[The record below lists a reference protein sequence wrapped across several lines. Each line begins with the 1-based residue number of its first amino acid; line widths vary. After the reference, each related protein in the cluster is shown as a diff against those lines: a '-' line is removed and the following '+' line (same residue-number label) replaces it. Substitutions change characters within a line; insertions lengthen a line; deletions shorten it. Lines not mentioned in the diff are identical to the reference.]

1 MKIKYY
7 PVIGAAIV
15 AASLLWVACE
25 DYLDKLPE
33 EDMTIERTFSEYTHA
48 KRFLAGAYMHL
59 PKEINWMGDLNN
71 TSDRNPW
78 VGASDEM
85 EIAYDGAASHLINA
99 GSVNPQNSHNICPV
113 WNECF
118 MGVRKANIFIE
129 NVDKIPLILAGTE
142 SLSDVF
148 TEQERN
154 EWKGEA
160 YMLRAMMYFELIRT
174 YGPVPI
180 LENSL
185 ETDADFNSVRR
196 SPVQEC
202 IQLVADDCDRAAA
215 LLPMRYKEGT
225 NPDTG
230 IDESAKMG
238 RFTKGA
244 ALALKSRIL
253 LYAASKLYNGDPD
266 YADFEDNEGTPLF
279 PQSEDPGKWA
289 IAAAAAKACID
300 SCEAAGHRLY
310 RGDGSNFIDNYRN
323 IFLDD
328 YNDEWIFWRTL
339 DYWTHFDRCSTPL
352 SLLGFSILCPTQE
365 LVDAFQ
371 MADGSTPITGYE
383 ADGTTPIINTASGYL
398 ETGYI
403 AAASPD
409 GYWRA
414 GVRNMYVNRE
424 PRFYAVI
431 NFAGKQWRS
440 STCQFWNT
448 GTDGYS
454 RHNASDYCKTGYLN
468 VKYVNPG
475 VAFNPYSGEK
485 KKCWVYFR
493 LAEIYLNYAEA
504 INEAE
509 GPAKAYEYV
518 NHIRGRAG
526 LPDLTAGLNRD
537 QMREAIRH
545 ERRIELAFE
554 THRYF
559 DVRRWKIAEQTDNKP
574 VHGLNITKGNRLND
588 DEFYR
593 RVVADPRSFEKKNY
607 FFPVPYNEISLS
619 NFNIVQN
626 PGYASE

>member
-1 MKIKYY
+1 MKIRILSRIYA
-7 PVIGAAIV
+7 PVFAAV
-15 AASLLWVACE
+15 LLFAACE

-33 EDMTIERTFSEYTHA
+33 EDMTVEQAFSNYSHA
-48 KRFLAGAYMHL
+48 KRLLAGAYMHL
-59 PKEINWMGDLNN
+59 PKEINWMVALQNA
-71 TSDRNPW
+71 SERNPW
-78 VGASDEM
+78 VAASDEM
-85 EIAYDGAASHLINA
+85 EIAYEGAASHLINS
-99 GSVNPQNSHNICPV
+99 GSVSPENSHNICPV

-129 NVDKIPLILAGTE
+129 NVDKIPLVLAGTE

-160 YMLRAMMYFELIRT
+160 YMLRAMMYLELIKV

-180 LENSL
+180 LPNSL
-185 ETDADFNSVRR
+185 PTDADYNDIRR
-196 SPVQEC
+196 APIQEC
-202 IQLVADDCDRAAA
+202 IQFVVDDCDRAAA
-215 LLPMRYKEGT
+215 LLPMRYKKGT
-225 NPDTG
+225 E
-230 IDESAKMG
+230 ESLKLG

-266 YADFEDNEGTPLF
+266 YAGFEDNEGVRLF
-279 PQSEDPGKWA
+279 PQTEDPGKWA
-289 IAAAAAKACID
+289 IAAAAAKECID
-300 SCEAAGHRLY
+300 SCETAGHRLY
-310 RGDGSNFIDNYRN
+310 RGEKPGFIDNYRD
-323 IFLDD
+323 IFLEL
-328 YNDEWIFWRTL
+328 YNDEWIYWRML
-339 DYWTHFDRCSTPL
+339 KLWTHFDRCSTPL
-352 SLLGFSILCPTQE
+352 SLSGFSILNPTQE

-371 MADGSTPITGYE
+371 MENGTTPITGYQ
-383 ADGTTPIINTASGYL
+383 ADGATPIINPASGYV
-398 ETGYI
+398 ETGYVST
-403 AAASPD
+403 AKD

-424 PRFYAVI
+424 PRFYAII
-431 NFAGKQWRS
+431 NFAGRQWRS

-448 GTDGYS
+448 GADGFS
-454 RHNASDYCKTGYLN
+454 RHAISDYCKTGYLN
-468 VKYVNPG
+468 IKYVNPS
-475 VAFNPYSGEK
+475 VQFPAYAGETE
-485 KKCWVYFR
+485 KCWVFFR

-518 NHIRGRAG
+518 NRIRERAELPYLPSG
-526 LPDLTAGLNRD
+526 LTKD

-574 VHGLNITKGNRLND
+574 IHGMNITKGTRLND
-588 DEFYR
+588 DEFYQ

-607 FFPVPYNEISLS
+607 FFPIPYAEISKS
-619 NFNIVQN
+619 NHNLVQN
-626 PGYASE
+626 QGYASE